1 MWTWALEMTGRL
13 PVAKQ
18 STLSNVRWVGD
29 TALKEVGSTDT
40 NMLESGVL
48 AWLCWHLVL
57 HLYNMTIMQVE
68 NYYLYDLS
76 QDRDSVSFSR
86 PRDVRLGSM

>member
-1 MWTWALEMTGRL
+1 MTSRL
-13 PVAKQ
+13 SVAKQ
-18 STLSNVRWVGD
+18 STLSTMRWVGE

-40 NMLESGVL
+40 NTLESGVSVALL
-48 AWLCWHLVL
+48 APCPAR
-57 HLYNMTIMQVE
+57 LYCGGYADWQIE
-68 NYYLYDLS
+68 DYYLYDLP